1 MLTNPAPG
9 SALSVWEL
17 QKEKSRCMLDAAI
30 PDLEGDGILTSVL
43 SGPLSDLD
51 LNAPNKRVLSSL
63 WELLFYFVCADF
75 SLPPCS
81 LGEEP
86 RRRK

>member
-1 MLTNPAPG
+1 MLTNPALG

-51 LNAPNKRVLSSL
+51 LNAPNKRSFHLCGSCCSTLSVLISVC
-63 WELLFYFVCADF
+63 LLA
-75 SLPPCS
+75 L
-81 LGEEP
+81 
-86 RRRK
+86 